1 MRRAP
6 GLDDGRRVAAVVR
19 LAGLRAV
26 VELPERLGVGRDCC
40 GRRGGREFHRLVR
53 VADDGTETDI
63 VTVAADDL
71 TRGTSLRADGF
82 RLHHRVAYRDL
93 GD

>member
-1 MRRAP
+1 M
-6 GLDDGRRVAAVVR
+6 VR

-26 VELPERLGVGRDCC
+26 VELPERPVSGGTAVGAAV
-40 GRRGGREFHRLVR
+40 GGEFHRLVR

-71 TRGTSLRADGF
+71 TRGTPLRADGF
-82 RLHHRVAYRDL
+82 RLHHRVAHRDL